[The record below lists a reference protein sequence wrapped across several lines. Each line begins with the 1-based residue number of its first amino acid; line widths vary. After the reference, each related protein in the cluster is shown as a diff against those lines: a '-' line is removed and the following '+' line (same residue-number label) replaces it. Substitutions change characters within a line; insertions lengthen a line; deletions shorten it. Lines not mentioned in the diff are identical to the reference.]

1 MKGTLSYQTRTKEA
15 ATAQRNPLTHKTTE
29 EYADWQAAKMEETEE
44 VEQEARRYHQGP
56 EKETSFN
63 VFYVIVNVTVTG
75 LSCFEKP
82 EICRE

>member
-1 MKGTLSYQTRTKEA
+1 
-15 ATAQRNPLTHKTTE
+15 
-29 EYADWQAAKMEETEE
+29 MEETEE